1 MEGDYVA
8 AKPKILV
15 HLYDLGGVGS
25 VPPAV
30 DLYVD
35 NVQVGNPVAGLAE
48 KTEAVIARP
57 LDDPTFAPVLTNGQH
72 ELRVRVSQQN
82 ASGTLDTVI
91 QRLIINV
98 TDEYKILQMFNYP
111 NPFGA
116 ETWFTF
122 VVTGNTPPEELT
134 LRIYTVTGRKIREI
148 RSGPGSLQVGFNR
161 VYWDGRDTQGDEV
174 ANGNYLYQVQITGG
188 GKSLTATGK
197 AARVR

>member
-1 MEGDYVA
+1 
-8 AKPKILV
+8 
-15 HLYDLGGVGS
+15 
-25 VPPAV
+25 
-30 DLYVD
+30 
-35 NVQVGNPVAGLAE
+35 
-48 KTEAVIARP
+48 
-57 LDDPTFAPVLTNGQH
+57 
-72 ELRVRVSQQN
+72 LRVRVSQQN

-134 LRIYTVTGRKIREI
+134 LRIYTVKGRKIREI